1 MSSWYDYV
9 PIVGS
14 AVRLAKGDPGAALE
28 DIAGAGS
35 RLPVEAAKAVY
46 NKYKGAVDEQKQGDQ
61 TAAAQAQA
69 LGTKL
74 NAQDMQGLGAA
85 ESFFGPA
92 QQAITAAYGAPGA
105 MTGGPSQYPVAPK
118 AVNSFYGK

>member
-1 MSSWYDYV
+1 MASFYDYI
-9 PIVGS
+9 PGVGS
-14 AVRLAKGDPGAALE
+14 VVEAIKGNYKQAGIDLLPLGPAAQAVAGKY
-28 DIAGAGS
+28 AGAI
-35 RLPVEAAKAVY
+35 
-46 NKYKGAVDEQKQGDQ
+46 NEQKQGDQ

-69 LGTKL
+69 LGTSL

-92 QQAITAAYGAPGA
+92 KQAITAAYGAPGA